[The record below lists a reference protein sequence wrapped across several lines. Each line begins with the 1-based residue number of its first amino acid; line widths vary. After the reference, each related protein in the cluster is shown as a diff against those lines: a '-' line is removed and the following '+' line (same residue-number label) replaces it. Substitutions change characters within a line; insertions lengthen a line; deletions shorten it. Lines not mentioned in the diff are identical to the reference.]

1 MNKTIKIYIIFLVLL
16 LVGIIYIDAVRPR
29 PINWSPTYD
38 LKDKIPFG
46 LYIFDNE
53 SKTLLKNHTIKKVRN
68 TAYEYFEALYNY
80 DTLVKN
86 YKESGTVLFISEYY
100 MIDDE
105 STDELFYF
113 VGHGNSAF
121 ISTKDFPKKFTD
133 SLHFETVSALVMNN
147 NIKLS
152 LANKKISNKKYSF
165 NIGASTSYFNKID
178 NSKTTVLGYQESEKD
193 KKINFIKI
201 AYKSGYFYL
210 HTQPTAFTNYHLL
223 KENHSEY
230 TEKIISYIP
239 EGNVFW
245 LVKDLNGN
253 IISDSPMRYWLSQPA
268 LKWAWYLFALGTILF
283 MIFNAKRRQRII
295 PILKPLSNTTV
306 DFTKTI
312 GNLYYQEG
320 DHQNIIDKKII
331 YFLEKIRHEYLID
344 TSILDVNFIKKL
356 QLKTGKNIQDIEK
369 IVRLI
374 NYHKKSYNQSIEE
387 DLIEIN
393 NAIEKIIN

>member
-1 MNKTIKIYIIFLVLL
+1 
-16 LVGIIYIDAVRPR
+16 PR
-29 PINWSPTYD
+29 PIDWTPSYD
-38 LKDKIPFG
+38 LNDKIPFG
-46 LYIFDNE
+46 LYVFDNE
-53 SKTLLKNHTIKKVRN
+53 SKTLLKNDTIKKV
-68 TAYEYFEALYNY
+68 TTTPYEYFENIYDY
-80 DTLVKN
+80 DTLVKT
-86 YKESGTVLFISEYY
+86 YKENGTILSISEYY

-121 ISTKDFPKKFTD
+121 ISTKDFSQKFRD
-133 SLHFETVSALVMNN
+133 SLGFEIVSEFEMNQD
-147 NIKLS
+147 IQLS
-152 LANKKISNKKYSF
+152 LANKKLNAKSYSF
-165 NIGASTSYFNKID
+165 NIGASSSSFNKID
-178 NSKTTVLGYQESEKD
+178 NSKTTVLGFQEVKKE

-201 AYKSGYFYL
+201 AYKSGFFYL
-210 HTQPTAFTNYHLL
+210 HTQPAAFTNYHLL

-230 TEKIISYIP
+230 TEKIVSYIP
-239 EGNVFW
+239 EGTVFW

-253 IISDSPMRYWLSQPA
+253 AISDSPMRYWLSQPA
-268 LKWAWYLFALGTILF
+268 LKWAWYLFALGALVF

-295 PILKPLSNTTV
+295 PIIKPLPNTTV

-331 YFLEKIRHEYLID
+331 YFLEKIRHDYLID
-344 TSILDVNFIKKL
+344 TTILDENFIKKL
-356 QLKTGKNIQDIEK
+356 HSKTGKNSQDIEK

-374 NYHKKSYNQSIEE
+374 NYHKKSYNQSIEQ